1 MSPGASTAEKTR
13 QPTIRRRAVLAV
25 LGGGVLASSGVLASR
40 SFGAPR
46 FAAEPGLPTPICTVA
61 DQVPAPIVIN
71 PRRAIKFAWSGTG
84 VCTSSVP
91 VALHRGYFDKHGLDV
106 EIVNFSGAQDQ
117 ILESIAT
124 GKTDAGVSFA
134 LQWLKPLE
142 QGLQVNFTTGVH
154 GGCIH
159 LLAPTKSGIT
169 RLDQLRGKTIGVTT
183 MVSASKNFYSI
194 QLAKLGIDPNTDVQ
208 WRAFPGDLLGAA
220 ALKGDVD
227 VIADADPNVNLLEKR
242 SNGALVT
249 ISTNLEGPYR
259 DLSCC
264 VLGIRNS
271 LIRDE
276 KPVAAALTQAI
287 LEAAEHVANDPD
299 DAGSVFAKYSPVPG
313 PELAGMLRL
322 HTHHHHPSSPQLVK
336 ELAVYIADMKTI
348 GVLKPSTDPD
358 KFATRIYANVF
369 A

>member
-1 MSPGASTAEKTR
+1 MRRPAV
-13 QPTIRRRAVLAV
+13 RRRAVLAAV
-25 LGGGVLASSGVLASR
+25 GGGALASLGFAASR
-40 SFGAPR
+40 SFGAAR
-46 FAAEPGLPTPICTVA
+46 IAAVAEPHSPICTVA
-61 DQVPAPIVIN
+61 EQVPAAIVISP
-71 PRRAIKFAWSGTG
+71 PRPLKFAWSGTG

-142 QGLQVNFTTGVH
+142 QGLQVSFTTGVH

-159 LLAPTKSGIT
+159 LLAPTVSGIT
-169 RLDQLRGKTIGVTT
+169 RLEQLRGKTIGVTT

-208 WRAFPGDLLGAA
+208 WKVFPGDLLGAA

-227 VIADADPNVNLLEKR
+227 VVADADPNVNLLEQR
-242 SNGALVT
+242 SSGALIT
-249 ISTNLEGPYR
+249 ISTNLDGPYR

-264 VLGIRNS
+264 VLGIRTS

-276 KPVAAALTQAI
+276 RPVAAALTQAI

-299 DAGSVFAKYSPVPG
+299 DAGAVFAKYSPVPAAA
-313 PELAGMLRL
+313 LAAMLRQ
-322 HTHHHHPSSPQLVK
+322 HTHHHHPSSPELTK
-336 ELAVYIADMKTI
+336 ELAVYIADMKVI

-358 KFATRIYANVF
+358 KFANRIYANVF